1 MKTKSKAATRAGKKS
16 AANPKPQQVFGPTV
30 EERIEIGKAIREK
43 VPRTAQGKWEPAKN
57 RENPV
62 ELLRRSNEGRIHDLL
77 PIRYGR
83 MRQSPFAF
91 FRGAAAIM
99 AADLATTPVT
109 GLRAQLCGDCHL
121 MNFGGYGSP
130 ERRIVFDINDFD
142 ETLPAPWEWDVKRL
156 AASVV
161 LAGR

>member
-1 MKTKSKAATRAGKKS
+1 MKIKSRKAPAHQGRKS
-16 AANPKPQQVFGPTV
+16 AGGAKAQQSLFGPTV
-30 EERIEIGKAIREK
+30 EERIAIGKAIRKK
-43 VPRTAQGKWEPAKN
+43 VSRTSQGKWEPAKN

-62 ELLRRSNEGRIHDLL
+62 ELLRRTNEGRIHDLL

-99 AADLATTPVT
+99 AADLATTPAT
-109 GLRAQLCGDCHL
+109 GLRAQLCGDAHL

-130 ERRIVFDINDFD
+130 GRGSGFAIYDFD
-142 ETLPAPWEWDVKRL
+142 EAVTAPGGWVFK
-156 AASVV
+156 A
-161 LAGR
+161 

>member
-30 EERIEIGKAIREK
+30 EERIAIGKAIRDK
-43 VPRTAQGKWEPAKN
+43 VPRPSQGKWEPAKN

-91 FRGAAAIM
+91 FRGAAALM
-99 AADLATTPVT
+99 ASDLAATPAT
-109 GLRAQLCGDCHL
+109 GIRVQACGDCHVA
-121 MNFGGYGSP
+121 NFGGFASP
-130 ERRIVFDINDFD
+130 ERRLVFDINDFD
-142 ETLPAPWEWDVKRL
+142 ETL
-156 AASVV
+156 AA
-161 LAGR
+161 